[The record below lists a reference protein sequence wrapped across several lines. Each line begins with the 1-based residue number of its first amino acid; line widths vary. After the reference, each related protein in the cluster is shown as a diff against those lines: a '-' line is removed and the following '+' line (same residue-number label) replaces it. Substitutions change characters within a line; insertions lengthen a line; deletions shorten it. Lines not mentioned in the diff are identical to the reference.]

1 MGLPNAYKVPTSIP
15 LTFYLLSMIVKSSS
29 RVLPAGT
36 HPVRVVSIQSVEN
49 IRDAT
54 KEQLEVTL
62 ELVGVSNHEPSSV
75 RFWTSPILHP
85 QGKLLPFI
93 EAVLF
98 RPLSSDE
105 LRDGFDVDSLIDKEL
120 RVVVKNATSQA
131 GKNFSKVVDFLPKH
145 N

>member
-1 MGLPNAYKVPTSIP
+1 
-15 LTFYLLSMIVKSSS
+15 MIVKSSS

-62 ELVGVSNHEPSSV
+62 ELVGASNHESSSV

-93 EAVLF
+93 EAVIS
-98 RPLSSDE
+98 RPLSSEE
-105 LRDGFDVDSLIDKEL
+105 LRDGLDVDSLINKEL
-120 RVVVKNATSQA
+120 RVVVKNAISQA
-131 GKNFSKVVDFLPKH
+131 GKSFSKVVDFLPK
-145 N
+145 NN